1 MRIPEALTFDATDV
15 FALPLVI
22 GCGMRISPV
31 LVGAVLAAFAI
42 SRGARAFLQIRD
54 QR

>member
-15 FALPLVI
+15 FALTLVI
-22 GCGMRISPV
+22 ECGMRVSPA
-31 LVGAVLAAFAI
+31 LVGAALGAFAI